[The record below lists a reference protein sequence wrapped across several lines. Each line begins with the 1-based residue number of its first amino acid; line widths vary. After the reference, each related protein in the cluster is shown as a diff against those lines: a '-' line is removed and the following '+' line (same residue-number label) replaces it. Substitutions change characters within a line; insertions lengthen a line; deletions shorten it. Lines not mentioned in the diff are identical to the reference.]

1 MSDLPPEALSD
12 CFRPPDIPVVVQC
25 LHCGREYDSYLI
37 WWDEQIIDGERSGF
51 WRCPTPGCGGAGFG
65 FDIHPVDS
73 PLWSDEP
80 EDDDEAWLGDEES
93 DGEGDWGG
101 DGFGDLDLDG
111 DPGGPGLRESPSD
124 N

>member
-1 MSDLPPEALSD
+1 MTRPNVPPD
-12 CFRPPDIPVVVQC
+12 PQDDPFRPPDVPVQVRC
-25 LHCGREYDSYLI
+25 LHCGQVYSSDRIEWRD
-37 WWDEQIIDGERSGF
+37 GF
-51 WRCPTPGCGGAGFG
+51 WSCPIPGCGGAGFG